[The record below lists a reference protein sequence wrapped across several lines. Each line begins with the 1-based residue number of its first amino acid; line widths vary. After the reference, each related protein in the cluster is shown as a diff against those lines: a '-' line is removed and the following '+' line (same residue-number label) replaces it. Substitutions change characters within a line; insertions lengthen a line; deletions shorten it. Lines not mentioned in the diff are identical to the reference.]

1 MNIKVEDPRSTERL
15 FDALRTRVRGGELV
29 RVTRGDAVALTG
41 MPSEQADP
49 ALKSLLKTYR
59 SHLAVTDEGELVYAF
74 DPSFERRDRV
84 PLAERLRAAG
94 AAAWKGFSF
103 LFKIWIVVTLVAY
116 VVAFVAMMIGLT
128 VMGRSDDRNDRR
140 GGGGFGFPWIWY
152 WMMPDLAPRD
162 PYYQRYQRQRRGPQK
177 RFYQS
182 VFDFVFGPKGLP
194 ADPKEMEKRLIGFL
208 REHKGRVTASELS
221 ALTGLPLDGAD
232 EELTRL
238 MAEYNGEV
246 EIAED
251 GTLIYVFEDLML
263 SAGQSAAPWS
273 WDFERHERAEPLTGN
288 SGAANAVAGGFAGF
302 NLLASLTVGPAFLE
316 RASLHGLGWAA
327 SPLALFFVI
336 WFPLMFSFIFF
347 AIPAARWVRSK
358 RKERRRARRE
368 LRRQLFAEIWKGAP
382 IDPTRYT
389 GEARKT
395 LEKLL
400 VELDGDVDT
409 DANGRV
415 LYRFPRLSEELR
427 AVENARAEAKPPA
440 LGQVIFSSDDAKLH

>member
-1 MNIKVEDPRSTERL
+1 MNIKVEDPRATERL
-15 FDALRTRVRGGELV
+15 FDALRTRTRGGELV
-29 RVTRGDAVALTG
+29 KVTRSDAVALTG

-59 SHLAVTDEGELVYAF
+59 SHLAVTDEGELIYAF
-74 DPSFERRDRV
+74 DPSFERRDKV
-84 PLAERLRAAG
+84 PLVEKLRSAG
-94 AAAWKGFSF
+94 QAAWKGFSF

-116 VVAFVAMMIGLT
+116 VVAFIAMMIGLT
-128 VMGRSDDRNDRR
+128 VMGRSNDRDDRR
-140 GGGGFGFPWIWY
+140 GGGFGFPWIWY

-162 PYYQRYQRQRRGPQK
+162 PYYQRYQRQHRGPQK

-182 VFDFVFGPKGLP
+182 VFDFVFGPKQKL

-208 REHKGRVTASELS
+208 RDHKGRVTASELS
-221 ALTGLPLDGAD
+221 ALTGLSLADAD

-246 EIAED
+246 EVAED
-251 GTLIYVFEDLML
+251 GTLIYVFAELML
-263 SAGQSAAPWS
+263 TAGQSTTWS
-273 WDFERHERAEPLTGN
+273 WDFERVEPAEPLTGN
-288 SGAANAVAGGFAGF
+288 TSGANAVAGGFAGF
-302 NLLASLTVGPAFLE
+302 NLIASLTVGPAFLE
-316 RASLHGLGWAA
+316 RAAIHGLTWAA

-347 AIPAARWVRSK
+347 AIPTARWIRSK
-358 RKERRRARRE
+358 RKEKRRARRQ
-368 LRRQLFAEIWKGAP
+368 LRRRIFADIWKGAP
-382 IDPTRYT
+382 IDPTKYT
-389 GEARKT
+389 DDARKV

-415 LYRFPRLSEELR
+415 LYRFPRLAEELR
-427 AVENARAEAKPPA
+427 AVAKARDEAPAPA
-440 LGQVIFSSDDAKLH
+440 LGQVIFSSDDTKLN